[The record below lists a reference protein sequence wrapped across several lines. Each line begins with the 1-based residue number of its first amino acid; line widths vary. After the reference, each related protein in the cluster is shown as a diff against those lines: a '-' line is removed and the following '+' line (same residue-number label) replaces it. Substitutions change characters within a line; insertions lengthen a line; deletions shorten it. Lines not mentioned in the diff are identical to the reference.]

1 MRRFLPAL
9 MCAGL
14 LSMAP
19 PALADTQAPA
29 APTADQLRAATQN
42 CAEQLSDGEYAHD
55 DGGAATVPVC
65 AGANAVYWTA
75 DMDIDCDGQRTEQC
89 NEDTDPWFQPETAF
103 VESDGDPLNSAE
115 LPFIVVPLPS
125 GSWDYADAG
134 IGGGTVA
141 AVAYEDKVAYAVVGD
156 LGPDG
161 AIGEGSYELAEQ
173 LGIDP
178 DPSTGGASGATVTY
192 VLFPGIEASPIEDAS
207 QSASLGAAAAAD
219 FVDAVPG
226 CASVSLDFA
235 SYPWLSAGESG
246 DRVKAAQCLLRSQ
259 DFPTGGEEPSGTLDP
274 ATVDAVTAFQT
285 DRGLQ
290 ASGAIN
296 AHTWTALLSS
306 GGTPTLSEGSTGSDV
321 RRLQRA
327 LTAALRATVVIDGD
341 FGPQT
346 DQAVRDYQTATGLIV
361 DGIVG
366 DQTWG
371 ALHAGTM

>member
-1 MRRFLPAL
+1 MRRFLTAL

-14 LSMAP
+14 VSMAP

-29 APTADQLRAATQN
+29 GPTADQLRAATQS
-42 CAEQLSDGEYAHD
+42 CSEQLSDGEYAHD
-55 DGGAATVPVC
+55 DGGSASVPVC
-65 AGANAVYWTA
+65 AGANAVYFTA

-125 GSWDYADAG
+125 GIWDYADAG

-141 AVAYEDKVAYAVVGD
+141 AVAYQDKVAYAVVGD
-156 LGPDG
+156 LGPSG
-161 AIGEGSYELAEQ
+161 GIGEGSYELAEQ

-192 VLFPGIEASPIEDAS
+192 VLFPGVQADPIEDAS
-207 QSASLGAAAAAD
+207 QSASLGAAAAND
-219 FVDAVPG
+219 FVAGVRG
-226 CASVSLDFA
+226 CGSVSLDFEA
-235 SYPWLSAGESG
+235 YRWLPADATG
-246 DRVKAAQCLLRSQ
+246 DQVTAAQCLLRSQ
-259 DFPTGGEEPSGTLDP
+259 GFDTGGDEPSGAVDS
-274 ATVDAVTAFQT
+274 ATVTAIEAFQT
-285 DRGLQ
+285 DRGL
-290 ASGAIN
+290 AAAGAVN
-296 AHTWTALLSS
+296 APTWTALLSS
-306 GGTPTLSEGSTGSDV
+306 GAQPTLSEGSGGSDV

-327 LTAALRATVVIDGD
+327 LTAALQQPVVIDGD

-346 DQAVRDYQTATGLIV
+346 DQAVRDYQTAAGLTV

-366 DQTWG
+366 GQTWG
-371 ALHAGTM
+371 ALQAGKM